1 MGLLQT
7 YGIDKKAEGKEEMI
21 VAMIGKGYALD
32 EIASIADVPVEAIA
46 AVQQK
51 DQLQ

>member
-21 VAMIGKGYALD
+21 VAMLNKSYTLE
-32 EIASIADVPVEAIA
+32 EIASIAGMPVEAVA

-51 DQLQ
+51 HQLQ

>member
-21 VAMIGKGYALD
+21 MAMIGKGYALD
-32 EIASIADVPVEAIA
+32 EIASIAGMPVEAVATIKEKHQA
-46 AVQQK
+46 
-51 DQLQ
+51 